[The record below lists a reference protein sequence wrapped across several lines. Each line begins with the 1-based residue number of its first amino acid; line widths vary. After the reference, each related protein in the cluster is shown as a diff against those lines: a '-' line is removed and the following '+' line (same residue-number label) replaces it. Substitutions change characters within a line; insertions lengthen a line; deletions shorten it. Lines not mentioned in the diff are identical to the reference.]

1 MALFVLEIIKDKQ
14 FYFLPFSSYFVMGS
28 KLYNLLLCKLQSCEL
43 SKSVFYLQTLLGL
56 MFTQVGSDLTRKH

>member
-1 MALFVLEIIKDKQ
+1 MALFVLEIIKAKQ

-28 KLYNLLLCKLQSCEL
+28 MLYNLLLRKLQYCEL
-43 SKSVFYLQTLLGL
+43 SKSVLYLQTLLRP